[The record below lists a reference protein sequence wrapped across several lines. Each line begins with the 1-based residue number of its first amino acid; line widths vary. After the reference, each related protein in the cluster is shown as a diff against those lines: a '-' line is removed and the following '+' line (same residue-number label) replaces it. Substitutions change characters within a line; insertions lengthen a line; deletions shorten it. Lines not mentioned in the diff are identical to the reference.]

1 VGVKLAFKNG
11 RQIGLQKWPT
21 NWPTKL
27 DPNNFSL
34 FQHFGKKREK
44 QQFFKVFLKIF
55 VKNFL

>member
-1 VGVKLAFKNG
+1 MASKNG
-11 RQIGLQKWPT
+11 SQNGQQKWPA
-21 NWPTKL
+21 KL
-27 DPNNFSL
+27 DPKNFSL